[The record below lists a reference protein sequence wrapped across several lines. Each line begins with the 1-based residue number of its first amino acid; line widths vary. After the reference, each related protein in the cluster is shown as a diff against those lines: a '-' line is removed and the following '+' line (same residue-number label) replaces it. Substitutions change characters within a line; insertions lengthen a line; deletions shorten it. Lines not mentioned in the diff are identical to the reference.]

1 MGDISGKSVH
11 KKLTRYDELGRSHQN
26 GAVKAKD
33 WLHPS
38 IKREREK
45 GRDPRSISRAHAREQ
60 LKRAGRDTK
69 QKTSSRACSYSY
81 LKLTHMK
88 VRRLFVAI
96 KAAALLIS
104 VKVVIIIVS
113 RRVLLPSSP
122 FINSALTR
130 ALAVEFECEYF

>member
-1 MGDISGKSVH
+1 
-11 KKLTRYDELGRSHQN
+11 
-26 GAVKAKD
+26 
-33 WLHPS
+33 
-38 IKREREK
+38 
-45 GRDPRSISRAHAREQ
+45 
-60 LKRAGRDTK
+60 
-69 QKTSSRACSYSY
+69 
-81 LKLTHMK
+81 MK

-96 KAAALLIS
+96 KAAARLIS